1 VLDPDDDRAVRVY
14 ARLGFEPAG
23 AFDVYADL

>member
-1 VLDPDDDRAVRVY
+1 MLDPDDDGAVRVY
-14 ARLGFEPAG
+14 ARLGFGAAG